1 MYFSLTISFFLR
13 RNAEISGNFP
23 GNLLVSERNSF
34 RKLYSW
40 AREIL
45 TYPNMESNTAIRWES
60 ETGGKDTLLAV
71 IAQSGARRI
80 RLASGVPPSSN
91 SLALAGRSGGEA
103 GNLLITATRAPAY
116 PVVHREFHDSGGV
129 HPAPWRGDKP
139 GHGVHYMH
147 IGHIEELRLLEWV
160 LVHAPGRQR

>member
-45 TYPNMESNTAIRWES
+45 TYPKVE
-60 ETGGKDTLLAV
+60 LA
-71 IAQSGARRI
+71 
-80 RLASGVPPSSN
+80 
-91 SLALAGRSGGEA
+91 
-103 GNLLITATRAPAY
+103 
-116 PVVHREFHDSGGV
+116 
-129 HPAPWRGDKP
+129 
-139 GHGVHYMH
+139 
-147 IGHIEELRLLEWV
+147 
-160 LVHAPGRQR
+160 RQRERFGRHRRPARAEGAA